1 LALRDIGVFA
11 PLFPPAKNG
20 GGPIR
25 TLEALVAGAPNSF
38 GLHVLTGDR
47 DLGASERLPVEFDSW
62 SEHDGAA
69 VYYASAGSLKGLFGG
84 LGALRQKKPD
94 VIYLNGYFD
103 PRFSIL
109 PQLLWRVGYW
119 GGAVRLLAPRGEFG
133 SGALERRTGK
143 KRAYMAVYRLLGLHR
158 RIYWHASSEM
168 EAAAIRAQWGEGA
181 NILIRENETLL
192 PERAQTVGDAAVASS
207 PVAALRAVF
216 LGRIVEHKGLHLALE
231 ALAGVVH
238 PVELDVY
245 GPAEDDVYLRRC
257 QALAANLPDH
267 VVVQFRGPLE
277 PEQTRRT
284 LGSYEV
290 LVMPTAGENFG
301 HVIAESLSVSCP
313 VLCSTHTPWTDVL
326 EAGGGSALTLTVKAW
341 TEALE
346 RQAGLSITDRVVER
360 RRAGAAYD
368 EWRSRPAAPHVF
380 ELLEQAISSRSRA

>member
-1 LALRDIGVFA
+1 MVLYDVGVFA

-25 TLEALVAGAPNSF
+25 TLEALVKAAPDKF
-38 GLHVLTGDR
+38 KIHVLTGDR

-84 LGALRQKKPD
+84 FGALRRKKPD

-119 GGAVRLLAPRGEFG
+119 GKAVRLLAPRGEFG

-158 RIYWHASSEM
+158 RIYWHASSDL
-168 EAAAIRAQWGEGA
+168 EAAAIRKQWGDRAEV
-181 NILIRENETLL
+181 LVRENETLL
-192 PERAQTVGDAAVASS
+192 PEHAQTVEDPMDDSV
-207 PVAALRAVF
+207 PRPALRAVF
-216 LGRIVEHKGLHLALE
+216 LGRIVEHKGLHLALD
-231 ALAGVVH
+231 ALANVTN
-238 PVELDVY
+238 PVELDVF
-245 GPAEDDVYLRRC
+245 GPAEDDAYLRRC
-257 QALAANLPDH
+257 QALAARLPDH
-267 VVVQFRGPLE
+267 VVVRFRGSLE
-277 PEQTRRT
+277 PEQTRST
-284 LGSYEV
+284 LADFDV

-301 HVIAESLSVSCP
+301 HVIAEALSASCP

-326 EAGGGSALTLTVKAW
+326 EGGGGWALPLTAEAW
-341 TEALE
+341 TEALD
-346 RQAGLSITDRVVER
+346 RQAGLSLAGRVGER
-360 RRAGAAYD
+360 RSAGAAYD
-368 EWRSRPAAPHVF
+368 EWRARPAAPHVF
-380 ELLEQAISSRSRA
+380 ELLETAITARSGA